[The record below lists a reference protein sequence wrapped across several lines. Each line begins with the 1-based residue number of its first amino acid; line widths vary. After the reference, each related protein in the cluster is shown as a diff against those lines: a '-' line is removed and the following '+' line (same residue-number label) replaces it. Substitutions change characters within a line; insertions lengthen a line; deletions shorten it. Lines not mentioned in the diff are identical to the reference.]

1 MNTISEATASVVPL
15 EELSLTPLTQ
25 HTPNVCTLPFVVG
38 SPHSGRVYPRE
49 FLQLSPLSGLEIRR
63 SEDAYADLLFET
75 SEIPVPKLTA
85 NFPRAYIDVNR
96 SPQEIDVDMFDDPIA
111 FPTERTLHVVSG
123 FGIIPRLIREGCPIH
138 REKLSL
144 HELTMR
150 IEKFYFPYHRALST
164 LMKDTRAH
172 FGHALLI
179 DCHTMPATEEIADIV
194 LGDRYGTSA
203 PPTLMRRA
211 ECCFAA
217 QGFSVARN
225 QPYAGGH
232 ITGKYARPDDNF
244 YAMQIEVK
252 RSLYMNEDT
261 LEPLPEF
268 FAVRNR
274 ISAALRALI
283 NHFRLERPRSK
294 LRRAAE

>member
-15 EELSLTPLTQ
+15 AELSLTPFTQ
-25 HTPNVCTLPFVVG
+25 HTPEVCTLPYVIG
-38 SPHSGRVYPRE
+38 SPHSGRTYPRE
-49 FLQLSPLSGLEIRR
+49 FLQLSPLSEMEIRR

-75 SEIPVPKLTA
+75 SGISVPKLTA

-150 IEKFYFPYHRALST
+150 IEKFYFPYHRALSG
-164 LMKDTRAH
+164 LMKTARAH
-172 FGHALLI
+172 FGHAILI
-179 DCHTMPATEEIADIV
+179 DCHTMPAADDIADIV
-194 LGDRYGTSA
+194 LGDRYGASA
-203 PPTLMRRA
+203 PATLIRKA

-217 QGFSVARN
+217 QGFSVMRN

-232 ITGKYARPDDNF
+232 ITGKYARPNDNF
-244 YAMQIEVK
+244 FALQIEVK
-252 RSLYMNEDT
+252 RSLYMNEET
-261 LEPLPEF
+261 LELLPEF
-268 FAVRNR
+268 TAVRNR
-274 ISAALRALI
+274 ISAAMRDLI
-283 NHFRLERPRSK
+283 SHYRLERPRSR